1 MIDLPSLREHMED
14 LEELIHNHLS
24 ATPFQYVHAITDIHP
39 EALRIMKNYS
49 WPGNVRELHHVLDYA
64 QNVADSNLLMPEH
77 LPTYL
82 KKNMIDSQTSDSPHP
97 TPSSAPDFAV
107 QDLQSLM
114 DDYENQILRQALEH
128 FGYNITKTAD
138 ALGLRRQ
145 SLQYRIKKY
154 GIII

>member
-1 MIDLPSLREHMED
+1 M
-14 LEELIHNHLS
+14 NHF
-24 ATPFQYVHAITDIHP
+24 FQI
-39 EALRIMKNYS
+39 LN
-49 WPGNVRELHHVLDYA
+49 
-64 QNVADSNLLMPEH
+64 
-77 LPTYL
+77 
-82 KKNMIDSQTSDSPHP
+82 DSQTSDSPQP

-154 GIII
+154 DVGVKSTLTSDFSSLATE